1 MLGLPIPEAI
11 NRYLYKARKAVVEA
25 AEAVAAAAAAN
36 VDNDV
41 EMFEYDQQPADH
53 AV

>member
-11 NRYLYKARKAVVEA
+11 NRYLYKARKAVEA

>member
-11 NRYLYKARKAVVEA
+11 NRYFHRAREVFTEA
-25 AEAVAAAAAAN
+25 AEVAAAAAAN

-41 EMFEYDQQPADH
+41 EIFVYDQQPADY